1 MKLKAVKVYE
11 SFAEATAAIFMHP
24 AGAVQVLPFHGKW
37 IILTNKQA
45 EELYYEPAGQK
56 RSN

>member
-24 AGAVQVLPFHGKW
+24 AGAVQVLPVHGKW

-56 RSN
+56 RAN